1 MERENKTLEYK
12 ETLTK
17 SFLKTV
23 SAYANYGT
31 GRIIFGVNDDGVIVG
46 INDLDQ
52 LCLNIENSINDNI
65 TPHPSYRLTQ
75 DHDKHLI
82 ILTVE
87 EGLDK
92 PYYYK
97 NKAYCRKDSSSIEVD
112 RIELNRLILEGM
124 NVNYEDLQA
133 QNQDLTFHVLESYFQ
148 KQLGI
153 KDFNKDTLIT
163 LGLYDYHKG
172 YNKCAELFADK
183 NDCKGIDIMRF
194 GESED
199 VVLDRRTFEHAS
211 LLTLF
216 EKTEEVFSLYYSQEI
231 INGMTR
237 ERKYLIPQKAFR
249 EALANAIV
257 HRSYDIN
264 AHINIAMHPEY
275 ITITS
280 PGGLP
285 SGLSE
290 EAYENGNISVLRNPK
305 IGNIFFRLR
314 YIESFGTGIKRI
326 KALYNDSLMKPEFIV
341 TPSTISITLPILK
354 EINLTEDELRIY
366 NILSIHGE
374 MSREEIEKEL
384 HVNKSKCIRLLNK
397 LISQQL
403 VEKVGQSSAIKYQL
417 K

>member
-97 NKAYCRKDSSSIEVD
+97 NKAYWRKDSSSIEVD
-112 RIELNRLILEGM
+112 RTELNRLILEGM

-384 HVNKSKCIRLLNK
+384 HVNN
-397 LISQQL
+397 
-403 VEKVGQSSAIKYQL
+403 SAIKYKL

>member
-1 MERENKTLEYK
+1 MEREYK
-12 ETLTK
+12 EELTK

-31 GRIIFGVNDDGVIVG
+31 GRIIFGVNDNRVIVG

-52 LCLNIENSINDNI
+52 LCLNIENAINDNI
-65 TPHPSYRLTQ
+65 TPHPSYRFTQ
-75 DHDKHLI
+75 DHEKRLI
-82 ILTVE
+82 VLTVE

-124 NVNYEDLQA
+124 NLNYEDLQA
-133 QNQDLTFHVLESYFQ
+133 QNQDLTFHVLASYFQ

-172 YNKCAELFADK
+172 FNKCAELFADK
-183 NDCKGIDIMRF
+183 NNCKGIDIMRF

-211 LLTLF
+211 LLSLF

-231 INGMTR
+231 IDGMTR

-249 EALANAIV
+249 EALAKAIV
-257 HRSYDIN
+257 HRSYDIS
-264 AHINIAMHPEY
+264 AHIHIAMYPEY

-285 SGLSE
+285 TGLSK

-314 YIESFGTGIKRI
+314 YIESFCTGIRRI
-326 KALYNDSLMKPEFIV
+326 KALYNDSLIKPEFTV
-341 TPSTISITLPILK
+341 TNSTISITLPILK
-354 EINLTEDELRIY
+354 ELNLTENELRIY
-366 NILSIHGE
+366 NVLSINGE
-374 MSREEIEKEL
+374 MSREEIENEL
-384 HVNKSKCIRLLNK
+384 HVNKSKCLRLLNQ

-403 VEKVGQSSAIKYQL
+403 VEKIGKSSAIKYKL

>member
-1 MERENKTLEYK
+1 MEREDKTLEYK
-12 ETLTK
+12 ETFTK

-31 GRIIFGVNDDGVIVG
+31 GRIIFGVSDDGVIVG

-52 LCLNIENSINDNI
+52 LCLNIENAINDNI
-65 TPHPSYRLTQ
+65 TPHPPYRLNQ
-75 DHDKHLI
+75 DHEKRLI
-82 ILTVE
+82 VLTVE

-124 NVNYEDLQA
+124 NLNYEDLQA
-133 QNQDLTFHVLESYFQ
+133 QNQDLTFHVLASYFQ

-172 YNKCAELFADK
+172 FNKCAELFADK

-211 LLTLF
+211 LLSLF

-231 INGMTR
+231 IDGMTR

-257 HRSYDIN
+257 HRSYNIS
-264 AHINIAMHPEY
+264 AHIHIAMYPEY

-285 SGLSE
+285 TGLSE

-314 YIESFGTGIKRI
+314 YIESFGTGIRRI
-326 KALYNDSLMKPEFIV
+326 KALYNDSLIKPEFTV

-354 EINLTEDELRIY
+354 EFNLTEDELRIY
-366 NILSIHGE
+366 NVLSINGE
-374 MSREEIEKEL
+374 MSREEIENEL
-384 HVNKSKCIRLLNK
+384 HVNKSKCLRLLNQ

-403 VEKVGQSSAIKYQL
+403 VEKTGKSSAIKYKL

>member
-1 MERENKTLEYK
+1 MEREDKTLEYK
-12 ETLTK
+12 ETFTK

-31 GRIIFGVNDDGVIVG
+31 GRIIFGVSDDGVIVG

-52 LCLNIENSINDNI
+52 LCLNIENAINDNI
-65 TPHPSYRLTQ
+65 TPHPPYRLNQ
-75 DHDKHLI
+75 DHEKRLI
-82 ILTVE
+82 VLTVE

-124 NVNYEDLQA
+124 NLNYEDLQA
-133 QNQDLTFHVLESYFQ
+133 QNQDLTFHVLASYFQ

-163 LGLYDYHKG
+163 LGLYDYHNG
-172 YNKCAELFADK
+172 FNKCAELFADK

-194 GESED
+194 GESVD

-231 INGMTR
+231 IDGMTR

-264 AHINIAMHPEY
+264 AHINIAMYPEY
-275 ITITS
+275 ISITS
-280 PGGLP
+280 PGALP
-285 SGLSE
+285 TGLSK

-314 YIESFGTGIKRI
+314 YIESFGTGIRRI
-326 KALYNDSLMKPEFIV
+326 KALYNDSLIKPEFTV

-354 EINLTEDELRIY
+354 ELNLTEDELRIY
-366 NILSIHGE
+366 NVLSINGE
-374 MSREEIEKEL
+374 MSREEIENEL
-384 HVNKSKCIRLLNK
+384 HVNKSKCLRLLNQ

-403 VEKVGQSSAIKYQL
+403 VEKTGKSSAVKYKL